1 MKRHI
6 LIIAMSLLIAVLAA
20 ETGLF
25 ELSFGQ
31 SSQEADKALLAK
43 GFQETARGFMYV
55 IYENDQMPELERIVV
70 YDYTNNG
77 TISDWSTE
85 YRVKDNPKL
94 IEKILAD
101 LTAIHGVEPQIIS
114 SLNEWIWIIQDP
126 YELRAS
132 LGEDKSILQ
141 VEYIT
146 DQEMKEMMDWFGW

>member
-1 MKRHI
+1 
-6 LIIAMSLLIAVLAA
+6 MSLLIAVLAA

>member
-1 MKRHI
+1 
-6 LIIAMSLLIAVLAA
+6 MSLLIAVLAA

-55 IYENDQMPELERIVV
+55 IYENDQMPELERILV